1 MVIKICVG
9 SSCHLKGSYD
19 IIEEFKK
26 IISDRDLESKVQLV
40 GAFCLGRCGNHV
52 TVKID
57 DEFLF
62 LKPGMNLEKILL
74 ERLDDVE

>member
-9 SSCHLKGSYD
+9 SSCHLKGSYE
-19 IIEEFKK
+19 IIEEFKR
-26 IISDRDLESKVQLV
+26 IIADKNLEAKVQLM
-40 GAFCLGRCGNHV
+40 GGFCLGKCGDHV

-62 LKPGMNLEKILL
+62 LKPGMDLEKILF
-74 ERLDDVE
+74 ERINLDE

>member
-9 SSCHLKGSYD
+9 SSCHLKGSYE
-19 IIEEFKK
+19 IIEEFKRV
-26 IISDRDLESKVQLV
+26 IADRNLEAKVQLM
-40 GAFCLGRCGNHV
+40 GGFCLGKCGDHV

-62 LKPGMNLEKILL
+62 LTPDMDLEKIIVDRIDS
-74 ERLDDVE
+74 EE